1 MPAAVRPTRRLRLRE
16 AKSAERDC
24 CNYCQCLFHVFVSL
38 RRMIAPLPTIDREP
52 HSPVTKK
59 SSFRAKDQGF
69 SGETFA

>member
-1 MPAAVRPTRRLRLRE
+1 MFFVIFAAH
-16 AKSAERDC
+16 D
-24 CNYCQCLFHVFVSL
+24 
-38 RRMIAPLPTIDREP
+38 IAPLPTIDREP